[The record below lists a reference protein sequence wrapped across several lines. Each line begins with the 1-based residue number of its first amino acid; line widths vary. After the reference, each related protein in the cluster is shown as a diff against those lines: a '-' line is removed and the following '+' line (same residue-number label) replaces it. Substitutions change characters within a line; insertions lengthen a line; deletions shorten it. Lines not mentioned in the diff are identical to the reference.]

1 MAEEQQEE
9 DQQTKESTEPVIL
22 AEEATVAK
30 VAVLSKESSAESSQE
45 SAASVDMDNVYHV
58 KWIGWNK
65 KKVPIVTQNANGPC
79 PMLAIANVLLL
90 RGKMTLD
97 EGVEIVSSEQLL
109 EYLGKLT
116 LMSRNSSFMFRVL
129 YSILGDTMLE
139 CVPKNL
145 DPDRRLD
152 YEANVS
158 DAVILLPKLQTG
170 IDVNVKFSGV
180 SEFEYTPECIIFDL
194 FNIVLYHGWLV
205 DPQQEEVVK
214 AVDGLSYNQLVEKI
228 IGDKNSTDS
237 TLVSQSLVAHNFLE
251 ESASQL
257 TYHGLCELV
266 TMMKE
271 NELAIFFRNNHF
283 STIYKHKNVRIPLF
297 CFYAILHFFQFD
309 FLQEI
314 FLLVTDQGFLKE
326 NSVVWE
332 TLNSIDGDGQFVDSE
347 FITAPP
353 KASPKVTST
362 QDANLSPEQQLEQE

>member
-116 LMSRNSSFMFRVL
+116 LMSRNPSFMFRVL
-129 YSILGDTMLE
+129 YLILGDTMLE

-283 STIYKHKNVRIPLF
+283 STIYKHKNVRFSLLF
-297 CFYAILHFFQFD
+297 FFF
-309 FLQEI
+309 
-314 FLLVTDQGFLKE
+314 
-326 NSVVWE
+326 
-332 TLNSIDGDGQFVDSE
+332 
-347 FITAPP
+347 
-353 KASPKVTST
+353 
-362 QDANLSPEQQLEQE
+362 

>member
-116 LMSRNSSFMFRVL
+116 LMSRNPSFMFRVL
-129 YSILGDTMLE
+129 YLILGDTMLE

-283 STIYKHKNVRIPLF
+283 STIYKHKNVRFSLLF
-297 CFYAILHFFQFD
+297 FFDILHFFTFD
-309 FLQEI
+309 FRQEI

>member
-9 DQQTKESTEPVIL
+9 EHQTKESTEPVIL

-116 LMSRNSSFMFRVL
+116 LMSRNPSFMFRVL
-129 YSILGDTMLE
+129 YLILGDTMLE

>member
-9 DQQTKESTEPVIL
+9 DQQTKESAEPVIL

-116 LMSRNSSFMFRVL
+116 LMSRNPSFMFRVL
-129 YSILGDTMLE
+129 YLILGDTMLE

>member
-116 LMSRNSSFMFRVL
+116 LMSRNPSFMFRVL
-129 YSILGDTMLE
+129 YLILGDTMLE

>member
-129 YSILGDTMLE
+129 YLILGDTMLE

-283 STIYKHKNVRIPLF
+283 STIYKHKNVRFSLLF
-297 CFYAILHFFQFD
+297 FFDILHFLTFD
-309 FLQEI
+309 FRQEI

>member
-97 EGVEIVSSEQLL
+97 DGVEIVSSEQLL

-116 LMSRNSSFMFRVL
+116 LMSRNPSFMFRVL
-129 YSILGDTMLE
+129 YLILGDTMLE

-283 STIYKHKNVRIPLF
+283 STIYKHKNVRFSLLF
-297 CFYAILHFFQFD
+297 FFDILHFFTFD
-309 FLQEI
+309 FRQEI

>member
-1 MAEEQQEE
+1 MTISDGMAEEQQEE
-9 DQQTKESTEPVIL
+9 EQQTKESAEPVIL

-65 KKVPIVTQNANGPC
+65 KKVPIITQNANGPC

-116 LMSRNSSFMFRVL
+116 LMSRNYDSGIS
-129 YSILGDTMLE
+129 YSLLGDTMLE

-214 AVDGLSYNQLVEKI
+214 SVDGLSYNQLVEKI
-228 IGDKNSTDS
+228 ICDKNSSDS

-283 STIYKHKNVRIPLF
+283 STIYKHK
-297 CFYAILHFFQFD
+297 D
-309 FLQEI
+309 EI

>member
-9 DQQTKESTEPVIL
+9 EQQTKESTEPVIL

-116 LMSRNSSFMFRVL
+116 LMSRNPSFMFRVL
-129 YSILGDTMLE
+129 YLILGDTMLE

>member
-1 MAEEQQEE
+1 
-9 DQQTKESTEPVIL
+9 
-22 AEEATVAK
+22 
-30 VAVLSKESSAESSQE
+30 
-45 SAASVDMDNVYHV
+45 
-58 KWIGWNK
+58 
-65 KKVPIVTQNANGPC
+65 
-79 PMLAIANVLLL
+79 
-90 RGKMTLD
+90 
-97 EGVEIVSSEQLL
+97 
-109 EYLGKLT
+109 
-116 LMSRNSSFMFRVL
+116 MFCVL
-129 YSILGDTMLE
+129 YLILGDTMLE

>member
-1 MAEEQQEE
+1 
-9 DQQTKESTEPVIL
+9 
-22 AEEATVAK
+22 
-30 VAVLSKESSAESSQE
+30 
-45 SAASVDMDNVYHV
+45 
-58 KWIGWNK
+58 
-65 KKVPIVTQNANGPC
+65 
-79 PMLAIANVLLL
+79 
-90 RGKMTLD
+90 
-97 EGVEIVSSEQLL
+97 
-109 EYLGKLT
+109 
-116 LMSRNSSFMFRVL
+116 
-129 YSILGDTMLE
+129 MLE

-214 AVDGLSYNQLVEKI
+214 SVDGLSYNQLVEKI
-228 IGDKNSTDS
+228 ICDKNSSDS

-266 TMMKE
+266 SMMKD

-283 STIYKHKNVRIPLF
+283 STIYKHK
-297 CFYAILHFFQFD
+297 D
-309 FLQEI
+309 EI

>member
-129 YSILGDTMLE
+129 YLILGDTMLE